1 MKKTLI
7 RMILSVIAVFPV
19 LLTSCIGDGDGA
31 AKPAIPHP
39 PPKCKICKGE
49 FEVICPECNGMK
61 EVTCER
67 CKGLRGKR
75 INCSNCDHGKVKSFL
90 GGEKDCDKCNGKGII
105 TEYCSKCSGKGRV
118 NCEQCRGT
126 GKIDCPE
133 CSPKAPK

>member
-1 MKKTLI
+1 MKFS
-7 RMILSVIAVFPV
+7 SVRLFMSFACGV
-19 LLTSCIGDGDGA
+19 LLSLLVSCQPDP
-31 AKPAIPHP
+31 KPPYP
-39 PPKCKICKGE
+39 DLPTPGKTCKSCNGE
-49 FEVICPECNGMK
+49 FEIICPECNGMK